1 MVFKFIDES
10 SNIEY
15 QETVQTKTDGFG
27 MVNLVIGRGTQTA
40 GYAASFQSIVW
51 NSSKKS
57 LIVGINTNGNCNTYT
72 EISNQEFNY
81 APFAF
86 SAINAEN
93 VTGVVAIEN
102 GGTNATT
109 VLGAKTNLGIQNV
122 DNTTDLNKPISVATQ
137 TALNLKEDVANK
149 STNVNLDG
157 TSDTKYPS
165 VKAVKTYV
173 DAATSLPSNALNNE
187 ITRATNAENTIATNL
202 TAETTARTA
211 ADVTLTTNLATEVT
225 NRTAVDLLKE
235 DMANKSINVT
245 TDATSDTKYPSVKSV
260 KTYVDASAAS
270 SSTALANEVTRA
282 TNAENTIATNLTTET
297 TARTAADATL
307 TSNLATEVTNRT
319 AADLLKEDVANKSTN
334 VTTDATSDTKY
345 PSVKSVKTYVDA
357 SAASSSTALANE
369 TTRAT
374 NAENSTSANLTAET
388 TARTTADATLT
399 NNLATEVT
407 NRTAAD
413 LLKEDVANKST
424 NVTTD
429 GTSDTKYP
437 SVKAV
442 KSYVDASATSS
453 STALANE
460 VTRATNAENTI
471 ATNLTTETNARA
483 AADATLTNNLA
494 TEVTNRTAA
503 DLLKEDVANKSTNV
517 TTDGASDTKYPS
529 VKAVKDYVDAN
540 SSSSVAGAD
549 TQVIFNNAGVAA
561 GSANNTW
568 DNGTNTH
575 TVVGTS
581 VTSNE
586 RVTSLAGTGTR
597 VVLTDASG
605 NLTVSGATG
614 VTGTGN
620 TNYHT
625 KFTNGPAGVIG
636 NSMIQDNG
644 TSVSVNYPLQ
654 ANSQLFVYRQ
664 QQTAVGDGQ
673 STIYGYRDRNSQ
685 NVGASYGQNGSNTGV
700 TGMSFWGDDY
710 SFGVGG
716 WNYND
721 FSRTGGVVGGEIYG
735 NYWGSLG
742 YKAASTVTY
751 GVYGSNAYAS
761 GTGFFE
767 NREISGFGG
776 GFFGVIGS
784 ASKGSVIGQLNSG
797 ELFSSYNS
805 GNVYTLGKNVELVE
819 TSNNV
824 KTPVYSV
831 TSTES
836 TIYAKGSA
844 ELVNGS
850 VYIPFKDSYKAL
862 LGENPEVTVTPKGNC
877 NGVYISAIDKNGF
890 TIKEMNNGTSTVAIS
905 WISVG
910 NRVDNHLDKATEMVS
925 DSNFDRN
932 IQQVLFN
939 DSNLDAKGK
948 GIWWDGNKIQ
958 FGNMPES
965 LTKVKRPKEDYNYKE
980 KATETH
986 IATKKEAIKRISEF
1000 SKAILFD
1007 TGKSTIT
1014 PESYTILNNI
1024 VDVLNQYSSDNFII
1038 EGNTDNTGESNDNMK
1053 LSKDRSEA
1061 VMNYFIE
1068 RGISKDRLKSVGYGD
1083 KKTVATNDTEE
1094 GRKSNRRV
1102 EINLAK

>member
-1 MVFKFIDES
+1 MKKIILLFIFFIAATSFAQTNGISYQAIILNPKGEQLPGVNNSASPLVNKDICMVFKFIDEF
-10 SNIEY
+10 SNVEY
-15 QETVQTKTDGFG
+15 QETVQTKTDSFG
-27 MVNLVIGRGTQTA
+27 MVNLVIGKGTQTA
-40 GYAASFQSIVW
+40 GYASSFQSIVW

-57 LIVGINTNGNCNTYT
+57 LIVGINTNGNCTTYT
-72 EISNQEFNY
+72 EISNQEFSY
-81 APFAF
+81 TPFAF

-109 VLGAKTNLGIQNV
+109 LLGAKTNLGIQNV

-149 STNVNLDG
+149 STDVNTDG
-157 TSDTKYPS
+157 TSDIKYPS
-165 VKAVKTYV
+165 VKAVKAYV

-187 ITRATNAENTIATNL
+187 ITRATNAENTIA
-202 TAETTARTA
+202 A
-211 ADVTLTTNLATEVT
+211 NLATEVT
-225 NRTAVDLLKE
+225 NRTAADLLKE
-235 DMANKSINVT
+235 NVANKSTNVT
-245 TDATSDTKYPSVKSV
+245 TDGASDTKYPSVKSV
-260 KTYVDASAAS
+260 KTYVDASAAT

-282 TNAENTIATNLTTET
+282 TNAENTIAANLTTET
-297 TARTAADATL
+297 NTRTAADATL
-307 TSNLATEVTNRT
+307 TTNLATEVTNRTAADLLKENVANKSTNVTTDGASDTKYPSVKSVKTYVDASAATSSTALANEVTRATNAENTIAGNLTTETTTRTAADATLTTNLATEVTNRT
-319 AADLLKEDVANKSTN
+319 AADLLKEDVANKST
-334 VTTDATSDTKY
+334 D
-345 PSVKSVKTYVDA
+345 
-357 SAASSSTALANE
+357 
-369 TTRAT
+369 
-374 NAENSTSANLTAET
+374 
-388 TARTTADATLT
+388 
-399 NNLATEVT
+399 
-407 NRTAAD
+407 
-413 LLKEDVANKST
+413 
-424 NVTTD
+424 VTTD
-429 GTSDTKYP
+429 GSSNIKYP
-437 SVKAV
+437 
-442 KSYVDASATSS
+442 T
-453 STALANE
+453 
-460 VTRATNAENTI
+460 
-471 ATNLTTETNARA
+471 
-483 AADATLTNNLA
+483 
-494 TEVTNRTAA
+494 
-503 DLLKEDVANKSTNV
+503 
-517 TTDGASDTKYPS
+517 
-529 VKAVKDYVDAN
+529 VKAVKDYVDA
-540 SSSSVAGAD
+540 SSASPSGAAGGSLFGTYPNPTIASGAIGTTEIADAAVTTAKISATGTANNTTFLRGDGQWVAPSGGI
-549 TQVIFNNAGVAA
+549 TGSGNANYHVKWTAA
-561 GSANNTW
+561 GSL
-568 DNGTNTH
+568 
-575 TVVGTS
+575 V
-581 VTSNE
+581 
-586 RVTSLAGTGTR
+586 
-597 VVLTDASG
+597 
-605 NLTVSGATG
+605 
-614 VTGTGN
+614 
-620 TNYHT
+620 
-625 KFTNGPAGVIG
+625 

-644 TSVSVNYPLQ
+644 TSVSVNYPVQ

-664 QQTAVGDGQ
+664 QQTANGDGQ
-673 STIYGYRDRNSQ
+673 STIYGYRDRNTQ
-685 NVGASYGQNGSNTGV
+685 NVGASYGQNGSNTGL

-742 YKAASTVTY
+742 YKAASTITY
-751 GVYGSNAYAS
+751 GVYGSNAYGS
-761 GTGFFE
+761 GTGFFA
-767 NREISGFGG
+767 NSEISGFGG

-850 VYIPFKDSYKAL
+850 AYIAFKDSYKAL

-890 TIKEMNNGTSTVAIS
+890 TIKEMNNGTSTVAVS

-910 NRVDNHLDKATEMVS
+910 NRVDNRLDKATQMVS
-925 DSNFDRN
+925 DPNFDRN

-939 DSNLDAKGK
+939 DSNLDGKGM

-965 LTKVKRPKEDYNYKE
+965 LTKVSRPKEDYSSNQKS
-980 KATETH
+980 TETYK
-986 IATKKEAIKRISEF
+986 TEKKEAIKRISEF

-1014 PESYTILNNI
+1014 SESYTILNDIIN
-1024 VDVLNQYSSDNFII
+1024 VLNQYSSDNFII

-1068 RGISKDRLKSVGYGD
+1068 KGIRKDRLKSVGYGD
-1083 KKTVATNDTEE
+1083 TKPVATNDTEE
-1094 GRKSNRRV
+1094 GRKINRRV

>member
-1 MVFKFIDES
+1 MKKIILLFIFFIAATTFAQTNGISYQAIILNPKGEQLPGVNNPNSPVVNKDICMVFKFIDEF
-10 SNIEY
+10 SNVEY

-27 MVNLVIGRGTQTA
+27 MVNLVIGKGTQTA
-40 GYAASFQSIVW
+40 GYASSFESIVW

-57 LIVGINTNGNCNTYT
+57 LIVGINTSGNCTTYT
-72 EISNQEFNY
+72 EISNQEFSY
-81 APFAF
+81 TPFAF

-109 VLGAKTNLGIQNV
+109 LLGAKTNLGIQNV

-149 STNVNLDG
+149 STDLNLDG

-202 TAETTARTA
+202 
-211 ADVTLTTNLATEVT
+211 ATEVT
-225 NRTAVDLLKE
+225 NRTAADLLKE
-235 DMANKSINVT
+235 NVANKSTNVA
-245 TDATSDTKYPSVKSV
+245 TDGTSDTKYPSVKAV
-260 KTYVDASAAS
+260 KTYVDASATSA
-270 SSTALANEVTRA
+270 STALANEVTRA
-282 TNAENTIATNLTTET
+282 TNAENTIAGNLTTET
-297 TARTAADATL
+297 TTRTAADATL
-307 TSNLATEVTNRT
+307 TTNLATEVTNRT
-319 AADLLKEDVANKSTN
+319 AADLLKEDVANKST
-334 VTTDATSDTKY
+334 D
-345 PSVKSVKTYVDA
+345 
-357 SAASSSTALANE
+357 
-369 TTRAT
+369 
-374 NAENSTSANLTAET
+374 
-388 TARTTADATLT
+388 
-399 NNLATEVT
+399 
-407 NRTAAD
+407 
-413 LLKEDVANKST
+413 
-424 NVTTD
+424 VTTD
-429 GTSDTKYP
+429 GSSNIKYP
-437 SVKAV
+437 
-442 KSYVDASATSS
+442 T
-453 STALANE
+453 
-460 VTRATNAENTI
+460 
-471 ATNLTTETNARA
+471 
-483 AADATLTNNLA
+483 
-494 TEVTNRTAA
+494 
-503 DLLKEDVANKSTNV
+503 
-517 TTDGASDTKYPS
+517 
-529 VKAVKDYVDAN
+529 VKAVKDYVDA
-540 SSSSVAGAD
+540 SSASPSGAAGGSLFGTYPNPTIASGAIGTTEIADAAVTTAKISATGTANNTTFLRGDGQWVAPSGGI
-549 TQVIFNNAGVAA
+549 TGSGNANYHVKWTAA
-561 GSANNTW
+561 GSL
-568 DNGTNTH
+568 
-575 TVVGTS
+575 V
-581 VTSNE
+581 
-586 RVTSLAGTGTR
+586 
-597 VVLTDASG
+597 
-605 NLTVSGATG
+605 
-614 VTGTGN
+614 
-620 TNYHT
+620 
-625 KFTNGPAGVIG
+625 

-644 TSVSVNYPLQ
+644 TSVSVNYPVQ

-664 QQTAVGDGQ
+664 QQTANGDGQ

-685 NVGASYGQNGSNTGV
+685 NVGASYGQNGSNTGL

-742 YKAASTVTY
+742 YKAASTITY
-751 GVYGSNAYAS
+751 GVYGSNAYGS
-761 GTGFFE
+761 GTGFFA
-767 NREISGFGG
+767 NSEISGFGG

-850 VYIPFKDSYKAL
+850 AYIAFKDSYKAL

-890 TIKEMNNGTSTVAIS
+890 TIKEMNNGTSTVAVS

-910 NRVDNHLDKATEMVS
+910 NRVDNRLDKATEMVS
-925 DSNFDRN
+925 DPNFDRN

-939 DSNLDAKGK
+939 DSNLDGKGM

-965 LTKVKRPKEDYNYKE
+965 LTKVNRPKEDYNSNQKP
-980 KATETH
+980 TETYK
-986 IATKKEAIKRISEF
+986 TEKKEAIKRISEF

-1014 PESYTILNNI
+1014 SESYTILNNI
-1024 VDVLNQYSSDNFII
+1024 INVLNQYSSDNFII

-1068 RGISKDRLKSVGYGD
+1068 KGIGKDRLKSVGYGD
-1083 KKTVATNDTEE
+1083 TKPVATNDNEE
-1094 GRKSNRRV
+1094 GRKINRRV
-1102 EINLAK
+1102 EINLVK